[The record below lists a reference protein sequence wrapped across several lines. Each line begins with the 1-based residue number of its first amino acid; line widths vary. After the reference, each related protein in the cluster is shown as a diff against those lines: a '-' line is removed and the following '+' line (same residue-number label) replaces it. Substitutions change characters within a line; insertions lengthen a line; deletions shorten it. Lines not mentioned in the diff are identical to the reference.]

1 MHLLS
6 INLLLTYVSYL
17 SIYLSIYQ
25 STTYLSIFLIYLSM
39 SRYGG
44 PGTQTVDQRWG
55 VGWDTYLASKR
66 NFIVAQLDVRGSGF
80 QVILPLPSSP
90 PAINCIYL
98 PPSLILHT
106 LPFHSHLP
114 HPLLLLRPS

>member
-1 MHLLS
+1 
-6 INLLLTYVSYL
+6 
-17 SIYLSIYQ
+17 
-25 STTYLSIFLIYLSM
+25 M

-80 QVILPLPSSP
+80 QVILPP
-90 PAINCIYL
+90 
-98 PPSLILHT
+98 
-106 LPFHSHLP
+106 
-114 HPLLLLRPS
+114 PLLTPCN